1 MITSELTTVDP
12 KEPTDVSSGF
22 GLSKNPPPT
31 SIGGFYGGSFE
42 SNNGSGSNNNFSIGN
57 SIGNTVGSNSIYSL
71 GDDNYGERINFSI
84 GNYLIPELNNDLWGW
99 GISYYGEGGPLD
111 FYLWGEE
118 NPVGP
123 SLGVLIP
130 LSNSLRQV
138 ANEFSRYVSEIL
150 ESMTNESNRQ
160 QIGIEREEFA
170 KQLAERMRKI
180 REVLE
185 TFNPMSEISKY
196 LTLNDALARI
206 SVEDPETYGKIVVSI
221 NELTRHIVEN
231 DELRQVIM
239 EELNEEERKLLL
251 MIAYST
257 VRDRDDYDNVN
268 QAAELLGFQPSQIF
282 EDVVY
287 IQVDKQNLHEE
298 SKENNPTE
306 PTQRYL
312 DKITRSEQ
320 IGEAVEAL
328 IDEKLDMQ
336 MVMSNPYLAHMLN
349 AIAARLIATGKLPF
363 PPDGLSL
370 GEYLISAL
378 SENQELREEFKKI
391 EESKELQSA
400 LGIEIKNIDQILKE
414 RKEIVIRIMN
424 KNPDSDARLLALLFE
439 LSRKQL

>member
-1 MITSELTTVDP
+1 
-12 KEPTDVSSGF
+12 
-22 GLSKNPPPT
+22 
-31 SIGGFYGGSFE
+31 
-42 SNNGSGSNNNFSIGN
+42 
-57 SIGNTVGSNSIYSL
+57 
-71 GDDNYGERINFSI
+71 
-84 GNYLIPELNNDLWGW
+84 
-99 GISYYGEGGPLD
+99 
-111 FYLWGEE
+111 
-118 NPVGP
+118 
-123 SLGVLIP
+123 
-130 LSNSLRQV
+130 
-138 ANEFSRYVSEIL
+138 EIL

-231 DELRQVIM
+231 DELRQVIR

-268 QAAELLGFQPSQIF
+268 QASELLGFQPSQIF